1 VEQATVPLRPDDDHG
16 DDDVQAVLIRIG
28 GGERPYRPRRLM
40 VPLGDVSEVIL
51 GRGDEERL
59 EPPAGRGRARTA
71 RVYLADSAMSTN
83 HARLICVVGAGGRTY
98 GLADLE
104 STNGSLVNG
113 VRIEAPRTLGHGDL
127 IETGQTF
134 WKLWLRPVGQLD
146 RVLKLAYD
154 GGPIR
159 YPSSFSFDVLEAQLK
174 LDAIAPTDLPVIIR
188 GETGTGKEGMAEEVH
203 RRSGRSGR
211 LVALNCAAVP
221 EGLMESELFGHRKG
235 AFSGA
240 VADKAGLVEEAD
252 GGTLLLDEVG
262 DMPLALQAKLLRV
275 LQEGSFLRLGDP
287 RVRQANVRF
296 VAATHRDLPR
306 MVKEG
311 SFRGDLY
318 ARLNGLTLN
327 LPPLRERREDLC
339 ILLSA
344 LLLRQGV
351 DLERLTVSHEALRA
365 LLLHDWP
372 FNVRELEQALAVA
385 MAFARDGERLKLS
398 HLPEEVQRALEHGDS
413 DGEAV
418 EARRPARRRG
428 GPPSRDELVRA
439 LEQHGG
445 NVSAVAR
452 ELETTRMQ
460 VHRWAKRH
468 DIDLDSFRE

>member
-1 VEQATVPLRPDDDHG
+1 
-16 DDDVQAVLIRIG
+16 
-28 GGERPYRPRRLM
+28 
-40 VPLGDVSEVIL
+40 
-51 GRGDEERL
+51 
-59 EPPAGRGRARTA
+59 
-71 RVYLADSAMSTN
+71 
-83 HARLICVVGAGGRTY
+83 
-98 GLADLE
+98 
-104 STNGSLVNG
+104 
-113 VRIEAPRTLGHGDL
+113 
-127 IETGQTF
+127 
-134 WKLWLRPVGQLD
+134 
-146 RVLKLAYD
+146 
-154 GGPIR
+154 
-159 YPSSFSFDVLEAQLK
+159 
-174 LDAIAPTDLPVIIR
+174 
-188 GETGTGKEGMAEEVH
+188 MAEEVH